1 MVEEIDLT
9 NIDTELKLISDLNN
23 SYFEKYFQIGII
35 INNKY
40 IIDKQ
45 NEIRIIELDF
55 EIQEEY
61 DSEIDANKYVII
73 KNEEENKE
81 EENKEEENKE
91 EENKEEENKEEENEF
106 TVEFFNDA
114 KYMEY
119 MKISEYNEITING
132 LLDKTKE
139 TTKSGYF
146 YNFDSSVNNSQDF
159 IRYLVDSF
167 EVNYDKNFI
176 NKGILDLLEQYESF
190 QEDIL
195 KVITTTEKRMKKN
208 IQIKGIN
215 SFNTFYDFILGMID
229 TLNKSNMN
237 EIADEFNTL
246 EIAFPYT
253 ILKYKGE
260 ATASSTSY
268 QNPPPRQ
275 GGSMSGPG
283 GSMSGRPPPP
293 PRGGMKNVILWKD
306 LK

>member
-1 MVEEIDLT
+1 
-9 NIDTELKLISDLNN
+9 
-23 SYFEKYFQIGII
+23 
-35 INNKY
+35 
-40 IIDKQ
+40 
-45 NEIRIIELDF
+45 
-55 EIQEEY
+55 
-61 DSEIDANKYVII
+61 
-73 KNEEENKE
+73 
-81 EENKEEENKE
+81 
-91 EENKEEENKEEENEF
+91 
-106 TVEFFNDA
+106 
-114 KYMEY
+114 
-119 MKISEYNEITING
+119 MKINEYNEITING
-132 LLDKTKE
+132 LLEKTKE
-139 TTKSGYF
+139 TTQPGYF
-146 YNFDSSVNNSQDF
+146 YNFDYSVNNSQDF

-167 EVNYDKNFI
+167 EVDYDKNFI

-215 SFNTFYDFILGMID
+215 SFNTFYDFILGMIN

-268 QNPPPRQ
+268 QNPPSRQ

-283 GSMSGRPPPP
+283 DSMSGRPPP

>member
-1 MVEEIDLT
+1 M
-9 NIDTELKLISDLNN
+9 
-23 SYFEKYFQIGII
+23 
-35 INNKY
+35 
-40 IIDKQ
+40 
-45 NEIRIIELDF
+45 
-55 EIQEEY
+55 
-61 DSEIDANKYVII
+61 
-73 KNEEENKE
+73 
-81 EENKEEENKE
+81 
-91 EENKEEENKEEENEF
+91 
-106 TVEFFNDA
+106 EFFNDA
-114 KYMEY
+114 KYIEF
-119 MKISEYNEITING
+119 MKINEYNEITING
-132 LLDKTKE
+132 LLEKTKE
-139 TTKSGYF
+139 TTQPGYF
-146 YNFDSSVNNSQDF
+146 YNFDYSVNNSQDF

-167 EVNYDKNFI
+167 EVDYDKNFI

-215 SFNTFYDFILGMID
+215 SFNTFYDFILGMIN

-268 QNPPPRQ
+268 QNPPSRQ

-293 PRGGMKNVILWKD
+293 RGGMKNVILWKD